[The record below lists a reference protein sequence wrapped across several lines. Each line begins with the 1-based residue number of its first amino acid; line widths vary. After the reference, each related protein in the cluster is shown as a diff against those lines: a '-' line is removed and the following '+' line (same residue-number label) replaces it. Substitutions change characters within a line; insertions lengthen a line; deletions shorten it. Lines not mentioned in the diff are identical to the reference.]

1 MRFQD
6 TEIGTAIAVARGFG
20 QSTVDALRYP
30 QRIRRGPGLRVLL
43 LTSGLGTGHSRAAAA
58 IGRAL
63 RDKSRGT
70 RIRTV
75 DFWSLLDGSV
85 AGALQQT
92 YLRLVTE
99 HPDLYQRLYQLDQH
113 SWRNILENGQAL
125 PELLH
130 ELGALFA
137 PLADPEAGAGER
149 HWLDRLLFRQLATL
163 LARPDENETAF
174 RELRQQAVIHQ
185 SWALLAKRLSRRI
198 ARFAPDAVIATQ
210 VNMAALAAHLK
221 ARRRFRA
228 PLIGLVTDYGVHN
241 FWLQRQIDIHCVA
254 DESMTQQFNGAST
267 ASRVEVTGIP
277 LMPEFSQ
284 PACAGAARR
293 EFGLPQTGPVVLIL
307 GGGLGLGIGSV
318 VRCLARSLLVRPSR
332 PTLIVLAGRNRR
344 LAGELQGD
352 PAVRDLM
359 ATGRL
364 RVQGWTEQVMTYM
377 RAADIVIGKPGGLST
392 AEVLACGRPLFS
404 TCSLRGQESF
414 NVAYLERHG
423 VGQLLSEERLAQYIP
438 ALLDDQASLRRM
450 QSRAWALGRRHG
462 AQRVTDLVFE
472 SVQLRPAIE

>member
-6 TEIGTAIAVARGFG
+6 TEIGTAIDVGRGFG
-20 QSTVDALRYP
+20 QSAVDALRHP
-30 QRIRRGPGLRVLL
+30 QRI
-43 LTSGLGTGHSRAAAA
+43 SGLGTGHSRAAAA

-63 RDKSRGT
+63 RDEARGT

-137 PLADPEAGAGER
+137 PLADPEVGAGER

-163 LARPDENETAF
+163 LARPNENETAF

-241 FWLQRQIDIHCVA
+241 FWLQRQVDIHCVA

-267 ASRVEVTGIP
+267 TSRVEVTGIP
-277 LMPEFSQ
+277 LMPEFSH
-284 PACAGAARR
+284 PPCAGAARQ
-293 EFGLPQTGPVVLIL
+293 ELGLAQPGPVVLIL

-318 VRCLARSLLVRPSR
+318 VRCLARSLLVQPSR

-377 RAADIVIGKPGGLST
+377 RAADLVIGKPGGLST

-450 QSRAWALGRRHG
+450 QNRAWALGRRHG
-462 AQRVTDLVFE
+462 AQCVTALVFE
-472 SVQLRPAIE
+472 SVPLRPAME